1 MFMFCENH
9 FVEIF
14 DVNKENIDIRI
25 NVLKRKNMTILGLEQ
40 MEIEEIGF
48 LLCSR
53 RFGYCSKCNLNFPKE
68 NGEENSCYDIIGK
81 YFKLENNGQEEI

>member
-1 MFMFCENH
+1 
-9 FVEIF
+9 
-14 DVNKENIDIRI
+14 
-25 NVLKRKNMTILGLEQ
+25 